1 MTRSRQQKNDGGIIF
16 GFIILAIGVLLLLR
30 KLGFFFPDWLLSWPM
45 ILIAIGTFTLIKHEF
60 KSFFG
65 AVMLGLGIYFLF
77 DREFD
82 FDFGLQVYIFPIILI
97 LLGLY
102 LITQKRKENKI
113 LEDIENQI
121 KSGMKSSSET
131 LSDKSTSESSRSTF
145 SSTGHKGTNFGGTS
159 GATFSDRLNI
169 DAVFSGVNK
178 RVMSKNFQ
186 GGKLTAAFGGVDLDL
201 TQADFTGMATL
212 QVDVIFGGMKL
223 FVPPHWDVRVE
234 VSNIAAGVEDK
245 RLSRIAEVDPDKIL
259 LIKGTV
265 FFGGLE
271 IKSY

>member
-1 MTRSRQQKNDGGIIF
+1 MAKYSRSKNDSGIIF

-45 ILIAIGTFTLIKHEF
+45 ILIAIGAFTLIKHEF

-65 AVMLGLGIYFLF
+65 AIMLTLGVYFLF
-77 DREFD
+77 EREFD
-82 FDFGLQVYIFPIILI
+82 FDFGIQIYLFPIILI
-97 LLGLY
+97 VLGLY
-102 LITQKRKENKI
+102 LITQKNRENKV
-113 LEDIENQI
+113 LDDIQKQMRSGL
-121 KSGMKSSSET
+121 KSESSSFSGQPSSEST
-131 LSDKSTSESSRSTF
+131 GSAYSQTEKSTS
-145 SSTGHKGTNFGGTS
+145 NFGTS
-159 GATFSDRLNI
+159 GSTFSDRLNI

-178 RVMSKNFQ
+178 RVMSKNFS

-201 TQADFTGMATL
+201 TQADFNGMATL

-223 FVPPHWDVRVE
+223 IVHPHWDVRVE

-245 RLSRIAEVDPDKIL
+245 RLSRITEVDPEKVL